1 LLELVRKIVG
11 VYTYSDVWCIADV
24 TCTMQQQMRKETHC
38 QRDIWEASI
47 AAQMEE
53 NVQSK
58 KVLMGQRGLS
68 I

>member
-1 LLELVRKIVG
+1 
-11 VYTYSDVWCIADV
+11 
-24 TCTMQQQMRKETHC
+24 MQQQMRKETRC

>member
-1 LLELVRKIVG
+1 
-11 VYTYSDVWCIADV
+11 
-24 TCTMQQQMRKETHC
+24 MQQQMRKETRC
-38 QRDIWEASI
+38 QRDIWEVSI